1 MGLRNEVVSG
11 PAGPLARIWAAT
23 CDSPTTFSSIA
34 SATPGF
40 GFARIG
46 GTTIVHLRGP
56 VTAAAPLSC
65 PADTEFFGAD
75 FRLGTY
81 LPMFPR
87 TGLANH
93 RDVLLP
99 TLPDGRIVLDGRE
112 WEMPTPYNVDV
123 FVGRLARA
131 GLLVVDP
138 SVEELRHAGA
148 IRGMPE
154 RTAQSR
160 FVRAVGVS
168 RRTLRVIERARDAA
182 RQLRSGASITDV
194 IDDVGYH
201 DQPHLTRT
209 LRRLIGHTPAELIRG
224 GMFLDL

>member
-1 MGLRNEVVSG
+1 MGIRNEVVSELTG
-11 PAGPLARIWAAT
+11 RLARVWAAT
-23 CDSPTTFSSIA
+23 CDSPTPFSSIA

-46 GTTIVHLRGP
+46 GITTVHLRGP
-56 VTAAAPLSC
+56 VTDAAPLSC
-65 PADTEFFGAD
+65 PADSEFFGAD

-81 LPMFPR
+81 LPMFAR
-87 TGLANH
+87 TDLANH

-99 TLPDGRIVLDGRE
+99 TLPNGRIVLDGRE

-123 FVGRLARA
+123 FVDRLASA
-131 GLLVVDP
+131 GLLRVDP
-138 SVEELRHAGA
+138 LIEELRHTGA
-148 IRGMPE
+148 VRGMPE

-168 RRTLRVIERARDAA
+168 RRTLQVIERAREAA
-182 RQLRSGASITDV
+182 RRLHSGVSIADV
-194 IDDVGYH
+194 IDAVGYH

-209 LRRLIGHTPAELIRG
+209 LRRLIGHTPAELVRG
-224 GMFLDL
+224 GLFLDL